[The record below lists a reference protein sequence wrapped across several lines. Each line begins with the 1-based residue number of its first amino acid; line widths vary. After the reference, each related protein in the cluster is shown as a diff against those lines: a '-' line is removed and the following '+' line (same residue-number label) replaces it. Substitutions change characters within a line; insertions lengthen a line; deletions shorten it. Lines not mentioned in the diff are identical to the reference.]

1 MWQFVWRFLCFL
13 LSLFL
18 FKNFVSLFEVF
29 FWGGVLIF
37 FFCFCVCVE
46 LWKRRKTNSEEKD
59 EEEEE
64 NMSNKKG
71 GERWKRKATWEAI
84 NWKGWVS
91 CNLALATKNGRR
103 GLLPSP
109 WGLNCSK
116 GLVLS
121 LRFSDFFYKK
131 FVVFI
136 YLFIDLIFFPI
147 FCWVFKYLFLE
158 FDFFLLFIFYYQ

>member
-1 MWQFVWRFLCFL
+1 
-13 LSLFL
+13 
-18 FKNFVSLFEVF
+18 
-29 FWGGVLIF
+29 
-37 FFCFCVCVE
+37 